1 MAKPCLRNMQL
12 KETVSVSSAT
22 LNYSYSGNLFAWWQ
36 TNFYLAGSYTRIPKS
51 YNKKELFGL
60 LVSWNNRMTWQEV
73 GSLSMGFFYTSP
85 TIKSLLFSFSAYF
98 KTILCCKDTL
108 FPTNNHYLN
117 ALFPTNIICFNAFFQ
132 ANVSNPMTSTEKGCH
147 FLESKLF
154 FLDDFCLFVS

>member
-1 MAKPCLRNMQL
+1 MEPHQVLAKPCLRNMQL

-73 GSLSMGFFYTSP
+73 GSLSMGFFYTPP

-98 KTILCCKDTL
+98 KTILCCTRYVFLTTFAIVDVV
-108 FPTNNHYLN
+108 FPATFIY
-117 ALFPTNIICFNAFFQ
+117 FYAFFLTRF
-132 ANVSNPMTSTEKGCH
+132 TSPLPFPPK
-147 FLESKLF
+147 
-154 FLDDFCLFVS
+154 